1 MKLTIIRLH
10 HLSAQ
15 DRLDLGKIWPDTSLD
30 ALERGLD
37 EQHQL
42 YAATF
47 NERLL
52 AAVRLTIEGAQGELE
67 ALMVREVTRRR
78 GVGSYLLADTL
89 AQNPTVTRWWMAT
102 NDDSDPEVIAAFMH
116 QAGFVPADGGWV
128 CLRK

>member
-15 DRLDLGKIWPDTSLD
+15 DRLDLGKIWPGTSLD
-30 ALERGLD
+30 ALEEWLND
-37 EQHQL
+37 QHQL

-52 AAVRLTIEGAQGELE
+52 AAVRLTIKGTRGELE
-67 ALMVREVTRRR
+67 AFTVREVTRRR

-89 AQNPTVTRWWMAT
+89 AQNPAVTQWWMADT
-102 NDDSDPEVIAAFMH
+102 HDTDSEIIAVFM
-116 QAGFVPADGGWV
+116 QQGGFVRAGDGWI
-128 CLRK
+128 CLRG